1 MKKRCS
7 GFFDPP
13 TIEERYEN
21 FGIICKGHINRID
34 EDICEGPSIQLQ
46 VNISRMLT
54 YLHEN
59 RKLVRK
65 FIRKFETMDYF
76 IKSFGLTLKSF
87 HQELTLT
94 LWMFSNDSMEALTN
108 SEWKLNFLM
117 EQRCTKMLEDIEE
130 FEVKTF
136 IEFKNINEETKN
148 KKRQIVSK
156 IFKKN
161 NIPEEII
168 PEVDKYFAFSR
179 I

>member
-1 MKKRCS
+1 MNKRCN
-7 GFFDPP
+7 GFFDLS

-21 FGIICKGHINRID
+21 FGLICKDHINRID
-34 EDICEGPSIQLQ
+34 EDIYEGPSMQLQ
-46 VNISRMLT
+46 VNIERMLN

-76 IKSFGLTLKSF
+76 IESFGLTLRTF
-87 HQELTLT
+87 HQELTLS
-94 LWMFSNDSMEALTN
+94 LWMFSNDSMESLTN
-108 SEWKLNFLM
+108 SEWKFNFLM
-117 EQRCTKMLEDIEE
+117 EQRCMKLLEDIED

-156 IFKKN
+156 IFKNN

-168 PEVDKYFAFSR
+168 PEVDKYFTFSGF
-179 I
+179 

>member
-1 MKKRCS
+1 MKTRCS

-34 EDICEGPSIQLQ
+34 EEICEGPSIQLQ
-46 VNISRMLT
+46 VNITRMLT

-87 HQELTLT
+87 HQELTLS
-94 LWMFSNDSMEALTN
+94 LLMFSDDSTIVLPN
-108 SEWKLNFLM
+108 SLWRLNFLM
-117 EQRCTKMLEDIEE
+117 EDRCMKMLADIED